1 MILPRFAR
9 NPSRPPPGM
18 LLQASSLCRYREILI
33 FIPLLGWNQGGLTFA
48 VNGRCLLSVTMT
60 LPCWA
65 CDAGLGLA
73 RCWVSSG
80 ALCKIP
86 SFFTFRWVCSAP
98 SSGRSTEI
106 PRPSLSLATKPWLR
120 GREGIFARAP
130 PVHPSPGKCRR
141 QTAGFILVP
150 ANHKLIC
157 LLMQLLPVHVFP
169 NEEHQNANLSSG
181 VHQPPELT
189 AVTRLEAVLLT
200 SASCALSLALI
211 FLLSGHF
218 FPTDLFFSLPL
229 NCSPAQFSMK

>member
-1 MILPRFAR
+1 MGLFSPFLWEIHR
-9 NPSRPPPGM
+9 NPT
-18 LLQASSLCRYREILI
+18 
-33 FIPLLGWNQGGLTFA
+33 TFP
-48 VNGRCLLSVTMT
+48 
-60 LPCWA
+60 LPCHQA
-65 CDAGLGLA
+65 LA
-73 RCWVSSG
+73 PRARRDLCQSS
-80 ALCKIP
+80 
-86 SFFTFRWVCSAP
+86 
-98 SSGRSTEI
+98 
-106 PRPSLSLATKPWLR
+106 
-120 GREGIFARAP
+120 

-229 NCSPAQFSMK
+229 NCSPAQFSMKQM

>member
-1 MILPRFAR
+1 
-9 NPSRPPPGM
+9 
-18 LLQASSLCRYREILI
+18 
-33 FIPLLGWNQGGLTFA
+33 
-48 VNGRCLLSVTMT
+48 MT

-73 RCWVSSG
+73 GCWVSSG

-106 PRPSLSLATKPWLR
+106 PQPSLSLATKPWLR

-218 FPTDLFFSLPL
+218 FPTDLFFFPSSQLLSCSVLNETNVISHTHAVSPPLSLFITSPL
-229 NCSPAQFSMK
+229 VLPRAAQPDSTGGGQQWLHSGHAPQGKSLTFP